1 MTCHDSKNPKQNS
14 FFTVDVWIN
23 KCIAQ
28 RIVACG
34 NGSTDLPQ
42 SIYRHSVRR
51 QQFHHECHSHH
62 SEMIPFWYRFGVSNC
77 ERKITKTHNGQ
88 FAWFIVSLSLMHRSP
103 FNVWQLCNGHT
114 RNILCRNNLKLKI
127 IWGISRLQ
135 ISLEFPNGNMQL
147 ILVAIQWIVCVANT
161 QHPTETND
169 YNFYGLN
176 NALTQS
182 WWFRSFFFLFAFG
195 LRSSSVNGECALSH
209 LKRRNSLNSP
219 LQANDQLCVC

>member
-77 ERKITKTHNGQ
+77 ERKNNKNAQWPICLIYCVVVVDAPFTVQCLTALQWTHKNYFG
-88 FAWFIVSLSLMHRSP
+88 
-103 FNVWQLCNGHT
+103 
-114 RNILCRNNLKLKI
+114 RNNLKLKI

-135 ISLEFPNGNMQL
+135 ISLEFPNGKMQL
-147 ILVAIQWIVCVANT
+147 ILVAIQWIVCVAIT

-182 WWFRSFFFLFAFG
+182 WWFRSFFFLFFLLLVFV
-195 LRSSSVNGECALSH
+195 LRLWMVNALCH
-209 LKRRNSLNSP
+209 IWNEEIR
-219 LQANDQLCVC
+219 